1 MHPRTAVRKL
11 ISQSLADAFP
21 DVRVSAGSVSDLSD
35 ADDGLVVEVPTESVT
50 VEGSNKGPLRR
61 SMSVTVTAF
70 SSRPGNGVE
79 SLDAAE
85 DLARRAALHL
95 IMTRTGDVIPLSE
108 VSQLDESEETLASV
122 VMTFS
127 VETIHLDD
135 IRAAYRTQRNGA

>member
-1 MHPRTAVRKL
+1 MHPRTAVRK
-11 ISQSLADAFP
+11 IIAQSLAEAFP
-21 DVRVSAGSVSDLSD
+21 DVRVSAGSVRDLSD
-35 ADDGLVVEVPTESVT
+35 ADDGLVVEVPSEGIT
-50 VEGSNKGPLRR
+50 VEGSKGPLRR
-61 SMSVTVTAF
+61 RMNVTITAF
-70 SSRPGNGVE
+70 SSRPGSGVE

-108 VSQLDESEETLASV
+108 NSQLDESEETLASV
-122 VMTFS
+122 VMTYD